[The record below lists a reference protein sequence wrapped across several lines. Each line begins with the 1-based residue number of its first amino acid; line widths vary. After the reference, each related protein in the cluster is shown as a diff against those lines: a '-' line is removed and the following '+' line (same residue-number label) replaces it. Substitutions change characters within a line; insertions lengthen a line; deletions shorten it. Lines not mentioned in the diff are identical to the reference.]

1 MDWLLNFVQIVIG
14 GITVGSAYSLIALA
28 MVIIYKTSEVLNF
41 AQGELAAIATFFAFS
56 LLAVMGLPFTI
67 AIPAALVFAILLG
80 MFSEFAFLRRAKNPN
95 LLGLIIITLGLEMIL
110 FGFTSWKWGADPKDL
125 PFPVSPYGAFEAGGL
140 IIGHLELLT
149 FVVSGLVMLG
159 LFVFFRFTK
168 TGVAMKATQQNLLV
182 ARLMGIRTKRVLLV
196 AWGLSAGIGAL
207 AGLLI
212 APSGT
217 VDPYMMWDPMLK
229 GFAAAVLGGMTSL
242 PGAVIGAYTLGVI
255 ENLFGF
261 YVSTEFKSVV
271 PFAII
276 VIILCLKPS
285 GLLARHYVRK
295 V

>member
-1 MDWLLNFVQIVIG
+1 MDAFLGLIQVLLG
-14 GITVGSAYSLIALA
+14 GLAVGSAYSLIALA

-41 AQGELAAIATFFAFS
+41 AQGDMAMVTTFFAFS
-56 LLAVMGLPFTI
+56 LLAVMGLPFY
-67 AIPAALVFAILLG
+67 AALPAALLFAVLVG
-80 MFSEFAFLRRAKNPN
+80 VSAEFLFLRRAKEPN
-95 LLGLIIITLGLEMIL
+95 LLGLIIITLGLEMII
-110 FGFTSWKWGADPKDL
+110 FGLASWKWGADPKDL
-125 PFPVSPYGAFEAGGL
+125 PFPISPWDAFEFGGL
-140 IIGHLELLT
+140 ILSYLEMLT
-149 FVVSGLVMLG
+149 FGVAMLVVVG
-159 LFVFFRFTK
+159 LFLFLRYTK
-168 TGVAMKATQQNLLV
+168 FGVAMKATQLNLKV
-182 ARLMGIRTKRVLLV
+182 ARIMGIRTRRILLF

-217 VDPYMMWDPMLK
+217 VDPYMMWDPMMK
-229 GFAAAVLGGMTSL
+229 GFASAVLGGMTSL
-242 PGAVIGAYTLGVI
+242 PGAALGGCIMGVV